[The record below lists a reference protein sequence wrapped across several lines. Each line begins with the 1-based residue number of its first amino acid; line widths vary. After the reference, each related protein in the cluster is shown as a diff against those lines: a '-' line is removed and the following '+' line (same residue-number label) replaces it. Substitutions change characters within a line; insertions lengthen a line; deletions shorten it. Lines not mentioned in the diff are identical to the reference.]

1 MKLFATAAA
10 GTEGVLRDELR
21 AHRFRAVKADR
32 GGVHF
37 EGDLLEGARACLWS
51 RVAMRVQAE
60 LGSFDARGE
69 AGLYEG
75 VRSLDWSPWVSP
87 RHTIAVSATCK
98 SSALTH
104 SQYIALKTKDA
115 IVDQVRD
122 RTGARPDVDTQ
133 RPDVGV
139 IVRLVND
146 KATVY
151 LDLAGEPLH
160 RRGYRAASR
169 EAVMK
174 ESLAAA
180 VILLGGWSPE
190 HPFVDPMCGAGTLP
204 IEAALMARRIP
215 PGAKRSFGVERSP
228 AWGETERRAG
238 VFIGPEFGTV
248 SRPDLTAAAREA
260 TEARFDVLIACAFN
274 FEAHASELIKLGPMP
289 ILKAKMNPD
298 LHMAGELKNTGKGN
312 LFIVFGEP
320 DVEIERQAD
329 NQLRV
334 RVKGVDVFDPNTGVI
349 RSGDTKSIAAW
360 FIDTDYDEESFFVR
374 HAYFLGAND
383 PYKSLKTALRAEIDE
398 MAWATLYSDTS
409 RPFERPTSGRIAV
422 KVINHFGD
430 EVMKVFRV

>member
-60 LGSFDARGE
+60 LGSFDAQGE
-69 AGLYEG
+69 RGLYEG

-87 RHTIAVSATCK
+87 RHTLAVSATCK
-98 SSALTH
+98 NSVLTH

-122 RTGARPDVDTQ
+122 RAGARPDVDTQ

-180 VILLGGWSPE
+180 VILLGGWTPE

-228 AWGETERRAG
+228 AWGEA
-238 VFIGPEFGTV
+238 
-248 SRPDLTAAAREA
+248 
-260 TEARFDVLIACAFN
+260 
-274 FEAHASELIKLGPMP
+274 
-289 ILKAKMNPD
+289 
-298 LHMAGELKNTGKGN
+298 
-312 LFIVFGEP
+312 
-320 DVEIERQAD
+320 ERQAWRQIRGD
-329 NQLRV
+329 ALAQVLPTAPAPIIARDGVAAAVAAATENVRAAGVEGTV
-334 RVKGVDVFDPNTGVI
+334 RVQHADARTLAQESPGTWVFGDPPY
-349 RSGDTKSIAAW
+349 GDRT
-360 FIDTDYDEESFFVR
+360 
-374 HAYFLGAND
+374 
-383 PYKSLKTALRAEIDE
+383 
-398 MAWATLYSDTS
+398 
-409 RPFERPTSGRIAV
+409 AV
-422 KVINHFGD
+422 KPLQLMGFFRQLGEVLREMHGATAVFITGTDLLPKGLGLVHDMEHSLRNGD
-430 EVMKVFRV
+430 IPCKLFRYRIP

>member
-60 LGSFDARGE
+60 LGSFDAQGE
-69 AGLYEG
+69 RGLYEG

-87 RHTIAVSATCK
+87 RHTLAVSATCK
-98 SSALTH
+98 NSALTH

-122 RTGARPDVDTQ
+122 RAGARPDVDTQ

-180 VILLGGWSPE
+180 VIMLGGWSPE

-228 AWGETERRAG
+228 AWGEA
-238 VFIGPEFGTV
+238 
-248 SRPDLTAAAREA
+248 
-260 TEARFDVLIACAFN
+260 
-274 FEAHASELIKLGPMP
+274 
-289 ILKAKMNPD
+289 
-298 LHMAGELKNTGKGN
+298 
-312 LFIVFGEP
+312 
-320 DVEIERQAD
+320 ERQAWRQIRGD
-329 NQLRV
+329 ALAQVLPTAPAPIIARDGVAAAVAAATENVRAAGVEGTV
-334 RVKGVDVFDPNTGVI
+334 RVQHADARTLAQESPGTWVFGDPPY
-349 RSGDTKSIAAW
+349 GDRT
-360 FIDTDYDEESFFVR
+360 
-374 HAYFLGAND
+374 
-383 PYKSLKTALRAEIDE
+383 
-398 MAWATLYSDTS
+398 
-409 RPFERPTSGRIAV
+409 AV
-422 KVINHFGD
+422 KPLQLMGFFRQLGEVLREMHGATAVFITGTDLLPKGLGLVHDMEHSLRNGD
-430 EVMKVFRV
+430 IPCKLFRYRIP

>member
-21 AHRFRAVKADR
+21 ARRFRAVKADR

-69 AGLYEG
+69 AGLYDG
-75 VRSLDWSPWVSP
+75 VRSLDWAPWISP
-87 RHTIAVSATCK
+87 RHTLAVSATCK
-98 SSALTH
+98 NSALTH

-180 VILLGGWSPE
+180 VILLGGWTPE

-204 IEAALMARRIP
+204 IEAAQMARRIP
-215 PGAKRSFGVERSP
+215 PGAKRSFGIERSP
-228 AWGETERRAG
+228 AWGENERRAW
-238 VFIGPEFGTV
+238 
-248 SRPDLTAAAREA
+248 
-260 TEARFDVLIACAFN
+260 
-274 FEAHASELIKLGPMP
+274 
-289 ILKAKMNPD
+289 
-298 LHMAGELKNTGKGN
+298 
-312 LFIVFGEP
+312 
-320 DVEIERQAD
+320 RQ
-329 NQLRV
+329 
-334 RVKGVDVFDPNTGVI
+334 
-349 RSGDTKSIAAW
+349 
-360 FIDTDYDEESFFVR
+360 
-374 HAYFLGAND
+374 
-383 PYKSLKTALRAEIDE
+383 LRAEALAQVLPEAPAPIVARDGVAAAVAAASE
-398 MAWATLYSDTS
+398 NVRAAGVEGTVQVQHADARTLTQSSPGTWVFGDPPYGDRT
-409 RPFERPTSGRIAV
+409 AV
-422 KVINHFGD
+422 KPLQLMGFFRQLGEVLREMHGATAVFITGTDLLPKGLGLTHDMEHSLRNGD
-430 EVMKVFRV
+430 IPCKLFRYRVP

>member
-60 LGSFDARGE
+60 LGSFDAQGE
-69 AGLYEG
+69 RGLYEG

-87 RHTIAVSATCK
+87 RHTLAVSATCK
-98 SSALTH
+98 NSALTH

-228 AWGETERRAG
+228 AWGEAERQTWRQIRGDALAQVLPTAPAPIIARDGVAAAVAAATENVRAAG
-238 VFIGPEFGTV
+238 VEGTV
-248 SRPDLTAAAREA
+248 RVQHADARTLAQESPG
-260 TEARFDVLIACAFN
+260 TW
-274 FEAHASELIKLGPMP
+274 
-289 ILKAKMNPD
+289 
-298 LHMAGELKNTGKGN
+298 
-312 LFIVFGEP
+312 VFGDP
-320 DVEIERQAD
+320 PYGDRTAVKPLQLMGFFRQLGEV
-329 NQLRV
+329 LRV
-334 RVKGVDVFDPNTGVI
+334 MHGATAVFITGTDLLPKGLGLVHDMEHSLRN
-349 RSGDTKSIAAW
+349 GDIPCKL
-360 FIDTDYDEESFFVR
+360 FRY
-374 HAYFLGAND
+374 
-383 PYKSLKTALRAEIDE
+383 
-398 MAWATLYSDTS
+398 
-409 RPFERPTSGRIAV
+409 RIP
-422 KVINHFGD
+422 
-430 EVMKVFRV
+430 

>member
-228 AWGETERRAG
+228 AWGETERRAWRQLREAALAQVLPTAPAPIVARDG
-238 VFIGPEFGTV
+238 VAAAVAAATENVRAAGVESSVRVQHADARALTQASPGTWVFGDPPYGDRTAVKPLQLMGFFRQLGEVLREMHGATAVFITGT
-248 SRPDLTAAAREA
+248 DLLPKGLGLTHDMEHSLRNG
-260 TEARFDVLIACAFN
+260 DIPC
-274 FEAHASELIKLGPMP
+274 KL
-289 ILKAKMNPD
+289 
-298 LHMAGELKNTGKGN
+298 
-312 LFIVFGEP
+312 F
-320 DVEIERQAD
+320 RY
-329 NQLRV
+329 RV
-334 RVKGVDVFDPNTGVI
+334 P
-349 RSGDTKSIAAW
+349 
-360 FIDTDYDEESFFVR
+360 
-374 HAYFLGAND
+374 
-383 PYKSLKTALRAEIDE
+383 
-398 MAWATLYSDTS
+398 
-409 RPFERPTSGRIAV
+409 
-422 KVINHFGD
+422 
-430 EVMKVFRV
+430 

>member
-1 MKLFATAAA
+1 MGSEEVSKTLMLAA
-10 GTEGVLRDELR
+10 GVTWL
-21 AHRFRAVKADR
+21 
-32 GGVHF
+32 
-37 EGDLLEGARACLWS
+37 S
-51 RVAMRVQAE
+51 PMRVQAE
-60 LGSFDARGE
+60 LGSFDAQGE
-69 AGLYEG
+69 RGLYEG

-87 RHTIAVSATCK
+87 RHTLAVSATCK
-98 SSALTH
+98 NSALTH

-122 RTGARPDVDTQ
+122 RAGARPDVDTQ

-228 AWGETERRAG
+228 AWGEAERTAWRQIRGDALAQVLPTAPAPIIARDGVAAAVAAATENVRAAG
-238 VFIGPEFGTV
+238 VEGTV
-248 SRPDLTAAAREA
+248 RVQHADARTLAQESPG
-260 TEARFDVLIACAFN
+260 TW
-274 FEAHASELIKLGPMP
+274 
-289 ILKAKMNPD
+289 
-298 LHMAGELKNTGKGN
+298 
-312 LFIVFGEP
+312 VFG
-320 DVEIERQAD
+320 
-329 NQLRV
+329 
-334 RVKGVDVFDPNTGVI
+334 DPPY
-349 RSGDTKSIAAW
+349 GDRT
-360 FIDTDYDEESFFVR
+360 
-374 HAYFLGAND
+374 
-383 PYKSLKTALRAEIDE
+383 
-398 MAWATLYSDTS
+398 
-409 RPFERPTSGRIAV
+409 AV
-422 KVINHFGD
+422 KPLQLMGFFRQLGEVLREMHGATAVFITGTDLLPKGLGLVHDMEHSLRNGD
-430 EVMKVFRV
+430 IPCKLFRYRIP

>member
-60 LGSFDARGE
+60 LGSFDAQGE
-69 AGLYEG
+69 RGLYEG

-87 RHTIAVSATCK
+87 RHTLAVSATCK
-98 SSALTH
+98 NSALTH

-122 RTGARPDVDTQ
+122 RAGARPDVDTQ

-180 VILLGGWSPE
+180 VILLGGWTPE

-228 AWGETERRAG
+228 AWGEA
-238 VFIGPEFGTV
+238 
-248 SRPDLTAAAREA
+248 
-260 TEARFDVLIACAFN
+260 
-274 FEAHASELIKLGPMP
+274 
-289 ILKAKMNPD
+289 
-298 LHMAGELKNTGKGN
+298 
-312 LFIVFGEP
+312 
-320 DVEIERQAD
+320 ERQAWRQIRGEALAQVLPTAPAPIIARD
-329 NQLRV
+329 GVAAAVAAATENVRAAGVEGTV
-334 RVKGVDVFDPNTGVI
+334 RVQHADARTLAQESPGTWVFGDPPY
-349 RSGDTKSIAAW
+349 GDRT
-360 FIDTDYDEESFFVR
+360 
-374 HAYFLGAND
+374 
-383 PYKSLKTALRAEIDE
+383 
-398 MAWATLYSDTS
+398 
-409 RPFERPTSGRIAV
+409 AV
-422 KVINHFGD
+422 KPLQLMGFFRQLGEVLREMHGATAVFITGTDLLPKGLGLVHDMEHSLRNGD
-430 EVMKVFRV
+430 IPCKLFRYRIP

>member
-75 VRSLDWSPWVSP
+75 VRSLDWSPWLSP
-87 RHTIAVSATCK
+87 RHTLAVSATCK
-98 SSALTH
+98 NSALTH

-115 IVDQVRD
+115 IVDQLRD

-133 RPDVGV
+133 RPDVSV

-228 AWGETERRAG
+228 AWGEPERRAWRQVREAALAQVLPAAPAPIIARDG
-238 VFIGPEFGTV
+238 VAAAVAAASENARAAGVADSVRVQHADARTLAQESAGTWVFGDPPYGDRTAVKPLQLMGFFRQFGEVLREMHGATAVFITGT
-248 SRPDLTAAAREA
+248 DLLPKGLGLVHDMEHSLRNG
-260 TEARFDVLIACAFN
+260 DIPC
-274 FEAHASELIKLGPMP
+274 KL
-289 ILKAKMNPD
+289 
-298 LHMAGELKNTGKGN
+298 
-312 LFIVFGEP
+312 F
-320 DVEIERQAD
+320 R
-329 NQLRV
+329 
-334 RVKGVDVFDPNTGVI
+334 
-349 RSGDTKSIAAW
+349 
-360 FIDTDYDEESFFVR
+360 Y
-374 HAYFLGAND
+374 
-383 PYKSLKTALRAEIDE
+383 
-398 MAWATLYSDTS
+398 
-409 RPFERPTSGRIAV
+409 RIP
-422 KVINHFGD
+422 
-430 EVMKVFRV
+430 

>member
-21 AHRFRAVKADR
+21 ARRFRAVKADR

-60 LGSFDARGE
+60 LGSFDAQGE
-69 AGLYEG
+69 RGLYEG

-87 RHTIAVSATCK
+87 RHTLAVSATCK
-98 SSALTH
+98 NSALTH

-122 RTGARPDVDTQ
+122 RAGARPDVDTQ

-180 VILLGGWSPE
+180 VILLGGWTPE

-228 AWGETERRAG
+228 AWGEA
-238 VFIGPEFGTV
+238 
-248 SRPDLTAAAREA
+248 
-260 TEARFDVLIACAFN
+260 
-274 FEAHASELIKLGPMP
+274 
-289 ILKAKMNPD
+289 
-298 LHMAGELKNTGKGN
+298 
-312 LFIVFGEP
+312 
-320 DVEIERQAD
+320 ERQAWRQIRGEALAQVLPTAPAPIIARD
-329 NQLRV
+329 GVAAAVAAATENVRAAGVEGTV
-334 RVKGVDVFDPNTGVI
+334 RVQHADARTLAQESPGTWVFGDPPY
-349 RSGDTKSIAAW
+349 GDRT
-360 FIDTDYDEESFFVR
+360 
-374 HAYFLGAND
+374 
-383 PYKSLKTALRAEIDE
+383 
-398 MAWATLYSDTS
+398 
-409 RPFERPTSGRIAV
+409 AV
-422 KVINHFGD
+422 KPLQLMGFFRQLGEVLREMHGATAVFITGTDLLPKGLGLVHDMEHSLRNGD
-430 EVMKVFRV
+430 IPCKLFRYRIP

>member
-60 LGSFDARGE
+60 LGSFDAQGE
-69 AGLYEG
+69 RGLYEG
-75 VRSLDWSPWVSP
+75 IRSLDWSPWVSP
-87 RHTIAVSATCK
+87 RHTLAVSATCK
-98 SSALTH
+98 NSALTH

-122 RTGARPDVDTQ
+122 RAGARPDVDTQ

-228 AWGETERRAG
+228 AWGEA
-238 VFIGPEFGTV
+238 
-248 SRPDLTAAAREA
+248 
-260 TEARFDVLIACAFN
+260 
-274 FEAHASELIKLGPMP
+274 
-289 ILKAKMNPD
+289 
-298 LHMAGELKNTGKGN
+298 
-312 LFIVFGEP
+312 
-320 DVEIERQAD
+320 ERQAWRQIRGD
-329 NQLRV
+329 ALAQVLPTAPAPIIARDGVAAAVAAATENIRAAGVEGTV
-334 RVKGVDVFDPNTGVI
+334 RVQHADARTLAQESPGTWVFGDPPY
-349 RSGDTKSIAAW
+349 GDRT
-360 FIDTDYDEESFFVR
+360 
-374 HAYFLGAND
+374 
-383 PYKSLKTALRAEIDE
+383 
-398 MAWATLYSDTS
+398 
-409 RPFERPTSGRIAV
+409 AV
-422 KVINHFGD
+422 KPLQLMGFFRQLGEVLREMHGATAVFITGTDLLPKGLGLVHDMEHSLRNGD
-430 EVMKVFRV
+430 IPCRLFRYRIP

>member
-60 LGSFDARGE
+60 LGSFDAQGE
-69 AGLYEG
+69 RGLYEG

-87 RHTIAVSATCK
+87 RHTLAVSATCK
-98 SSALTH
+98 NSALTH

-122 RTGARPDVDTQ
+122 RAGARPDVDTQ

-228 AWGETERRAG
+228 AWGEA
-238 VFIGPEFGTV
+238 
-248 SRPDLTAAAREA
+248 
-260 TEARFDVLIACAFN
+260 
-274 FEAHASELIKLGPMP
+274 
-289 ILKAKMNPD
+289 
-298 LHMAGELKNTGKGN
+298 
-312 LFIVFGEP
+312 
-320 DVEIERQAD
+320 ERQAWRQIRGD
-329 NQLRV
+329 ALAQVLPTAPAPIIARDGVAAAVAAATENIRAAGVEGTV
-334 RVKGVDVFDPNTGVI
+334 RVQHADARTLAQESPGTWVFGDPPY
-349 RSGDTKSIAAW
+349 GDRT
-360 FIDTDYDEESFFVR
+360 
-374 HAYFLGAND
+374 
-383 PYKSLKTALRAEIDE
+383 
-398 MAWATLYSDTS
+398 
-409 RPFERPTSGRIAV
+409 AV
-422 KVINHFGD
+422 KPLQLMGFFRQLGEVLREMHGATAVFITGTDLLPKGLGLVHDMEHSLRNGD
-430 EVMKVFRV
+430 IPCRLFRYRIP

>member
-60 LGSFDARGE
+60 LGSFDAQGE
-69 AGLYEG
+69 RGLYEG

-87 RHTIAVSATCK
+87 RHTLAVSATCK
-98 SSALTH
+98 NSALTH

-122 RTGARPDVDTQ
+122 RAGARPDVDTQ

-228 AWGETERRAG
+228 AWGEA
-238 VFIGPEFGTV
+238 
-248 SRPDLTAAAREA
+248 
-260 TEARFDVLIACAFN
+260 
-274 FEAHASELIKLGPMP
+274 
-289 ILKAKMNPD
+289 
-298 LHMAGELKNTGKGN
+298 
-312 LFIVFGEP
+312 
-320 DVEIERQAD
+320 ERQAWRQIRGD
-329 NQLRV
+329 ALAQVLPTAPAPIIARDGVAAAVAAATENIRAAGVEGTV
-334 RVKGVDVFDPNTGVI
+334 RVQHADARTLAQESPGTWVFGDPPY
-349 RSGDTKSIAAW
+349 GDRT
-360 FIDTDYDEESFFVR
+360 
-374 HAYFLGAND
+374 
-383 PYKSLKTALRAEIDE
+383 
-398 MAWATLYSDTS
+398 
-409 RPFERPTSGRIAV
+409 AV
-422 KVINHFGD
+422 KPLQLMGFFRQLGEVLREMHGATAVFITGTDLLPKGLGLVHDMEHSLRNGD
-430 EVMKVFRV
+430 IPCKLFRYRIP

>member
-60 LGSFDARGE
+60 LGSFDAQGE
-69 AGLYEG
+69 RGLYEG

-87 RHTIAVSATCK
+87 RHTLAVSATCK
-98 SSALTH
+98 DSALTH

-122 RTGARPDVDTQ
+122 RAGARPDVDTQ

-228 AWGETERRAG
+228 AWGEA
-238 VFIGPEFGTV
+238 
-248 SRPDLTAAAREA
+248 
-260 TEARFDVLIACAFN
+260 
-274 FEAHASELIKLGPMP
+274 
-289 ILKAKMNPD
+289 
-298 LHMAGELKNTGKGN
+298 
-312 LFIVFGEP
+312 
-320 DVEIERQAD
+320 ERQAWRQIRGD
-329 NQLRV
+329 ALAQVLPTAPAPIIARDGVAAAVAAATENVRAAGVEGTV
-334 RVKGVDVFDPNTGVI
+334 RVQHADARTLAQESPGTWVFGDPPY
-349 RSGDTKSIAAW
+349 GDRT
-360 FIDTDYDEESFFVR
+360 
-374 HAYFLGAND
+374 
-383 PYKSLKTALRAEIDE
+383 
-398 MAWATLYSDTS
+398 
-409 RPFERPTSGRIAV
+409 AV
-422 KVINHFGD
+422 KPLQLMGFFRQLGEVLREMHGATAVFITGTDLLPKGLGLVHDMEHSLRNGD
-430 EVMKVFRV
+430 IPCKLFRYRIP